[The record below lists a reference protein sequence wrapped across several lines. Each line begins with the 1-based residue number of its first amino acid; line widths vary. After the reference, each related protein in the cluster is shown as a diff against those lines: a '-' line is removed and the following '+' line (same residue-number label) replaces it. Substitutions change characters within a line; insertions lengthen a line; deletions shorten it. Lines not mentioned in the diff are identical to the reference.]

1 MSTTLDK
8 NTYELP
14 LTGDAAETA
23 AEPEHAESLSVPLL
37 YENIRW
43 FCRLRWWVI
52 GVLVSYGAL
61 GFFDSWPARLGV
73 QRPGFWPWII
83 ALILLLANLAYKRHA
98 RLCPMSHAG
107 RNLWSQ
113 IVLDLV
119 ILTVVVHFVG
129 SCSTHI
135 AFAYLFHIVLACVFL
150 PRQQS
155 LIVAALAAGLYLA
168 CVMLEASGTISPT
181 SIGVDTGAAVLPVT
195 AGSLVA
201 EVGSVIGIWGVLW
214 YLVSRLSAMVHARDT
229 ELANTNYRLE
239 AALQER
245 ARHMLHTTHA
255 LKSPFAAIYSNAQLL
270 SEGAYGVLPT
280 DAQEVVHRI
289 GKRCRGLSREIQ
301 EMLQLANL
309 QSVGQEKSVLPEKI
323 ELTELLEMTL
333 DRVNTI
339 ALEREI
345 TLEARQ
351 QPATTWAIRDHVSM
365 LLENLLANAIF
376 YSKSGMTVRVICCLN
391 PEGVPT
397 ITIQDEGIGIDPQKL
412 PRIFDDYYRAK
423 EAVTHYSDS
432 SGLGLAIVRHVAR
445 LNHIRVQV
453 ESQLGIGTRFTLRFP
468 MSESACN
475 SERVKE

>member
-1 MSTTLDK
+1 MSATLNK

-14 LTGDAAETA
+14 LTCEATETA
-23 AEPEHAESLSVPLL
+23 SEPEHAQSLSAPLL

-61 GFFDSWPARLGV
+61 GFFDSCPPRLGL
-73 QRPGFWPWII
+73 QRPGLWPWII
-83 ALILLLANLAYKRHA
+83 ALILLIANLAHKRHA
-98 RLCPMSHAG
+98 RICPRSHAR

-119 ILTVVVHFVG
+119 ILTIVVHFVG

-150 PRQQS
+150 PRRQS
-155 LIVAALAAGLYLA
+155 LVVAGLAAGLYLV
-168 CVMLEASGTISPT
+168 CIMLEASGTISPT
-181 SIGVDTGAAVLPVT
+181 SIGVDAGAAVLPMT
-195 AGSLVA
+195 TGSLVA
-201 EVGSVIGIWGVLW
+201 QVGSVIGIWGVLW
-214 YLVSRLSAMVHARDT
+214 YLVSRLSAMVHARDA
-229 ELANTNYRLE
+229 ELASTNYRLE

-270 SEGAYGVLPT
+270 LEGAYGVLPT
-280 DAQEVVHRI
+280 DAQEVVQRI

-309 QSVGQEKSVLPEKI
+309 QSIGQEKSVLPETV
-323 ELTELLEMTL
+323 ELTELLRLTI

-345 TLEARQ
+345 ALTSELE
-351 QPATTWAIRDHVSM
+351 PATTRAIPDHVSM
-365 LLENLLANAIF
+365 LLENLLANAVF
-376 YSKSGMTVRVICCLN
+376 YSKPGMTVRVTCCLN
-391 PEGVPT
+391 PEGIPV
-397 ITIQDEGIGIDPQKL
+397 ITIQDEGIGIDPRKL

-423 EAVTHYSDS
+423 EAVCHYSDS

-453 ESQLGIGTRFTLRFP
+453 ESQLGTGTMFTLYFP
-468 MSESACN
+468 LCESA
-475 SERVKE
+475 